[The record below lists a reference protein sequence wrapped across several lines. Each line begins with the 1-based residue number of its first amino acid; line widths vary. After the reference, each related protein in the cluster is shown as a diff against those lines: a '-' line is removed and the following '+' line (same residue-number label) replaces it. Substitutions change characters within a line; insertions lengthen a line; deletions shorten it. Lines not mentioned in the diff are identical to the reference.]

1 MTYPSSFSGTSQP
14 DDPQLQRMRTDI
26 KNVIP
31 LDIYETMN
39 NAALIISDLSVATT
53 PQTRHIRE
61 FHASFWKLYQLL
73 QKTVKPDLKQEI
85 DTWFE
90 QMASPN
96 ALKKRDI
103 IRKGIDLWK
112 KFYDAL
118 TEFGMVTLFEGS
130 IQPTFAF
137 GYDIDLDLEEIC
149 SDLHMQTGTI
159 DDDPDANPGLDD
171 HTEAP
176 DEEAEP

>member
-1 MTYPSSFSGTSQP
+1 MTYPSSFSNPSQP
-14 DDPQLQRMRTDI
+14 EDPQLQRMRTDI

-39 NAALIISDLSVATT
+39 NAAFIISDLSVATT

-73 QKTVKPDLKQEI
+73 QKIVKPDLKQEI

-90 QMASPN
+90 YMARPN
-96 ALKKRDI
+96 ALKKKDL

-118 TEFGMVTLFEGS
+118 TEIGMVTLFEGS
-130 IQPTFAF
+130 IQPTFAY
-137 GYDIDLDLEEIC
+137 GYDIDLDFEEIC
-149 SDLHMQTGTI
+149 SELHVQTGTS
-159 DDDPDANPGLDD
+159 DPCSDPDP
-171 HTEAP
+171 
-176 DEEAEP
+176 EAEP

>member
-1 MTYPSSFSGTSQP
+1 MASPSSFPNAPQSEE
-14 DDPQLQRMRTDI
+14 PQLQRMRTDI

-39 NAALIISDLSVATT
+39 NAAFIISDLSVAST
-53 PQTRHIRE
+53 PQIRHIRE
-61 FHASFWKLYQLL
+61 FHTSFWKLYQLL

-90 QMASPN
+90 QMAHPN
-96 ALKKRDI
+96 ALIKRDF

-112 KFYDAL
+112 EFYDVL

-137 GYDIDLDLEEIC
+137 GYDLDLNLEEIC
-149 SDLHMQTGTI
+149 LGLHMQTGTH
-159 DDDPDANPGLDD
+159 DADPDVDPG
-171 HTEAP
+171 P
-176 DEEAEP
+176 DGRQNHD